1 MPYLGIFDL
10 ELKKTIVILEIST
23 PEFAKN
29 VSLTHI
35 VTFGIGF
42 VFSESPG
49 SAFSENLGPGLGL
62 LYKVYLGLMFRNT
75 PLPQY
80 KSEYH

>member
-49 SAFSENLGPGLGL
+49 SAFSKNLGLGP

>member
-1 MPYLGIFDL
+1 MPYLSIFDL
-10 ELKKTIVILEIST
+10 ELKKTIIIFEIST
-23 PEFAKN
+23 PEFAKS
-29 VSLTHI
+29 VSLTHT

-49 SAFSENLGPGLGL
+49 SAFSENLGLGP

-80 KSEYH
+80 KLEYH